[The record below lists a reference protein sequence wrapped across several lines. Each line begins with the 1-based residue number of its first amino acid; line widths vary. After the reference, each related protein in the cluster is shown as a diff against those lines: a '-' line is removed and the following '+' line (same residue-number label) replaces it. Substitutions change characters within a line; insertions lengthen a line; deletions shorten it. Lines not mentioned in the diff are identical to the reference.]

1 MDVIC
6 INIVTVLDIFANN
19 TNLQLG
25 CNSVGSDNET
35 MMIYTNEVDHEISLG
50 AFEKAVKIHYM
61 FAGCQHKLVCIICV
75 YEDNDLLS

>member
-25 CNSVGSDNET
+25 CNSVGSDNKT
-35 MMIYTNEVDHEISLG
+35 MMIYTNEVDYEISLG
-50 AFEKAVKIHYM
+50 AFEKAVKIYYM
-61 FAGCQHKLVCIICV
+61 FAGCQHKLVCIIRA
-75 YEDNDLLS
+75 YEDNDLLP